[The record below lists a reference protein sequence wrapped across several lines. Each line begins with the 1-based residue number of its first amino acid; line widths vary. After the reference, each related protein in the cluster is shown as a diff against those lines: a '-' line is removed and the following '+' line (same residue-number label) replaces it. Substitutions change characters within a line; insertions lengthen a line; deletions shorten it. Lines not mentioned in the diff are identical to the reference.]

1 MILWRLVTRELGRDV
16 ATGKE
21 ARATYKVGTQY
32 RSGAHPRQGPARRA
46 DAFRRLTPLFQGLS
60 RITVGAKCRNS

>member
-21 ARATYKVGTQY
+21 ARATYRVGT
-32 RSGAHPRQGPARRA
+32 
-46 DAFRRLTPLFQGLS
+46 
-60 RITVGAKCRNS
+60 